1 MSIFGKSAS
10 AAASFLKKSQSQYFP
25 LKKCFVSMS
34 VTTVFFRVVSKVSG
48 AIDKMDIFKMSIFLM
63 FSAY

>member
-1 MSIFGKSAS
+1 MSIFGKSDA

-34 VTTVFFRVVSKVSG
+34 ATTVFFRVVSKVSG
-48 AIDKMDIFKMSIFLM
+48 AIDKMDIYNMSIFWM
-63 FSAY
+63 FLAY